1 MSNRLWERLLR
12 SVSFRSGYR
21 LVRHDDPRAV
31 PVPRLDPA
39 WESISLLH
47 PRQIAGAHPDQKL
60 IARALPIVQAAA
72 ALDVEALER
81 RVPPPHESS
90 GAFRLWP
97 GEHYRLLAA
106 AVRALRPRVGVGLGA
121 CP

>member
-60 IARALPIVQAAA
+60 IALYTVRLVNTAISLTRAHN
-72 ALDVEALER
+72 R
-81 RVPPPHESS
+81 NT
-90 GAFRLWP
+90 
-97 GEHYRLLAA
+97 
-106 AVRALRPRVGVGLGA
+106 
-121 CP
+121 